1 MLMLISKIQ
10 KLFSVFFYREK
21 ISSGEE
27 GERRAENFLKKK
39 GFRILQRNYF
49 CKTGELDLVAEDG
62 NSLVFVEVKTRKKFG
77 KELPEAA
84 MTIKKKHRVC
94 SAARHFMKKYRI
106 TNKIFR
112 FDIVGLEFDDENNWE
127 INHWQNAI
135 NYNRALARRF

>member
-1 MLMLISKIQ
+1 MLKSKIQ
-10 KLFSVFFYREK
+10 KFCSDFFNRK
-21 ISSGEE
+21 KMSSGEE

-84 MTIKKKHRVC
+84 MTTKKKHRVC
-94 SAARHFMKKYRI
+94 SAARHFMKNYKLTER
-106 TNKIFR
+106 IFR
-112 FDIVGLEFDDENNWE
+112 FDVVGLEFDDENNWE
-127 INHWQNAI
+127 INYWQNAI
-135 NYNRALARRF
+135 DYNRALARKF